1 MIIFSYKLQ
10 DFISVTGAKKGM
22 VNFLICVIY
31 TDIKLSEQSFQLKLT
46 DFLTEQLM
54 SFCDHIIIKI
64 VFQHVL

>member
-10 DFISVTGAKKGM
+10 DFISVTRAKKGM

-46 DFLTEQLM
+46 DFLTELM